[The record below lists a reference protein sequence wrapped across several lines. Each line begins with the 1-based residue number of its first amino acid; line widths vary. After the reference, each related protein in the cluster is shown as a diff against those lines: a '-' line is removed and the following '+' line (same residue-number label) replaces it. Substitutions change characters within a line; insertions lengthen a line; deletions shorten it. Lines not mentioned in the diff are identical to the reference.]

1 MERTL
6 GNGSNVSRSVG
17 EVVALLGAAGETLIW
32 TCAEGT
38 GLAAWAW
45 FPGRKGGELE
55 GNGREGGEAVARSES
70 MLVRFHGADG
80 CSAPIWVSCVLHVA
94 SGLVLV
100 AGGGERGRVGGLCVV
115 RGDVEG
121 EPVGPDL
128 LGCTAFSV
136 LVKEGGVPLLEGEW
150 LSLGG

>member
-1 MERTL
+1 ML
-6 GNGSNVSRSVG
+6 CW
-17 EVVALLGAAGETLIW
+17 AQLGETLIW

-55 GNGREGGEAVARSES
+55 GKGVEGEEAAARSES
-70 MLVRFHGADG
+70 MLVRFHAVSSMKAHQLY
-80 CSAPIWVSCVLHVA
+80 CSDWVSCVFHVA
-94 SGLVLV
+94 SGLIFV
-100 AGGGERGRVGGLCVV
+100 AGGGGRSARLGRVGGGLCVV

-136 LVKEGGVPLLEGEW
+136 LAKEGGVPLLEGEW